1 MGQGHDHGTDSMK
14 DGRLALAVGVN
25 ILLTM
30 AQIIGGVVSGSLSL
44 IADALHNLNDAA
56 SLALALFARKIG
68 RRPADKLMTF
78 GYGRAEVVAALINLT
93 TLIIV
98 GLYLIYEAINR
109 FLDPQPIDG
118 WIVIWVASIALVI
131 DIVTAVLVYAQSK
144 SSLNIKA
151 AFLHNVSDAMAS
163 VGVIAA
169 GLLIL
174 FYDLYVADLVITLV
188 ISAYVLWQGFS
199 LMPRTI
205 RLLMG
210 ATPDDLEYDRIVAAV
225 QAVPGVRA
233 VHHVHVWRL
242 DEHNR
247 SLEAHIVPQADT
259 LEAFETLKVAVR
271 AVLKTRFS
279 IDHATLEP
287 CLRADVDSDPRAIA
301 AHAGGGAGSHRGH
314 HHDHASGHDH
324 DHDHDHAEEQDR

>member
-1 MGQGHDHGTDSMK
+1 MGQGHDHGTETMN
-14 DGRLALAVGVN
+14 DGRLAAAIAVNV
-25 ILLTM
+25 LLTF
-30 AQIIGGVVSGSLSL
+30 AQIVGGVVSGSLSL

-93 TLIIV
+93 TLVIV

-118 WIVIWVASIALVI
+118 WIVIWVAGIALAI
-131 DIVTAVLVYAQSK
+131 DIATAALVYAQSK
-144 SSLNIKA
+144 TSLNIKA

-163 VGVIAA
+163 VGVIIA

-199 LMPRTI
+199 LLPRTI

-210 ATPDDLEYDRIVAAV
+210 ATPDDLEFDRIVAAV
-225 QAVPGVRA
+225 KAVPGV
-233 VHHVHVWRL
+233 VDIHHIHVWSL

-247 SLEAHIVPQADT
+247 SLEAHIVPKAGT
-259 LEAFETLKVAVR
+259 LAAFETLKAAVR
-271 AVLKTRFS
+271 AVLRTEFS
-279 IDHATLEP
+279 IAHATLEP
-287 CLRADVDSDPRAIA
+287 CLNSDVGSDPAAIRA
-301 AHAGGGAGSHRGH
+301 HSGKGDETH
-314 HHDHASGHDH
+314 HHDLEHNHAKGHSH
-324 DHDHDHAEEQDR
+324 G

>member
-1 MGQGHDHGTDSMK
+1 MGQRHDHGTDNMN
-14 DGRLALAVGVN
+14 DGRLVAAVAVN
-25 ILLTM
+25 VLLTL

-98 GLYLIYEAINR
+98 GLYLTYEAVNR
-109 FLDPQPIDG
+109 FIDPQPIDG
-118 WIVIWVASIALVI
+118 WIVIWVAGIALAI
-131 DIVTAVLVYAQSK
+131 DLATAALVYAQSK
-144 SSLNIKA
+144 TSLNIKA

-163 VGVIAA
+163 VGVIVA
-169 GLLIL
+169 GLLII

-199 LMPRTI
+199 LLPRTI

-210 ATPDDLEYDRIVAAV
+210 ATPDGLEFDRIVAAV
-225 QAVPGVRA
+225 TAAPGVKGL
-233 VHHVHVWRL
+233 HHVHVWSL

-247 SLEAHIVPQADT
+247 SLEAHIVPKADS
-259 LEAFETLKVAVR
+259 LEAFEQVKVAVR
-271 AVLKTRFS
+271 AVLKTEFS
-279 IDHATLEP
+279 IEHATLEP
-287 CLRADVDSDPRAIA
+287 CLNSAVDSDPAGIA
-301 AHAGGGAGSHRGH
+301 AHSGKAPHTRNQ
-314 HHDHASGHDH
+314 GHDYGPSH
-324 DHDHDHAEEQDR
+324 NPAKGHSHG

>member
-1 MGQGHDHGTDSMK
+1 MGQGHDHGTDTMN
-14 DGRLALAVGVN
+14 DGRLAAAVAVN
-25 ILLTM
+25 VLLTL

-93 TLIIV
+93 TLVIV
-98 GLYLIYEAINR
+98 GLYLIYEAVNR

-118 WIVIWVASIALVI
+118 WIVIWVAGVALAI
-131 DIVTAVLVYAQSK
+131 DVATAALVYAQSK
-144 SSLNIKA
+144 TSLNIKA

-163 VGVIAA
+163 VGVIVA
-169 GLLIL
+169 GLLII

-199 LMPRTI
+199 LLPRTI

-210 ATPDDLEYDRIVAAV
+210 ATPDDLEFDRIVAAV
-225 QAVPGVRA
+225 RAVPGVRDL
-233 VHHVHVWRL
+233 HHVHVWSL

-247 SLEAHIVPQADT
+247 SLEAHIVPEGAS
-259 LEAFETLKVAVR
+259 LKAFEQVKAAVR
-271 AVLKTRFS
+271 AVLKTEFS

-287 CLRADVDSDPRAIA
+287 CLNTELGSDPAGIK
-301 AHAGGGAGSHRGH
+301 AHSGKGGDH
-314 HHDHASGHDH
+314 HHGHDH
-324 DHDHDHAEEQDR
+324 GHGKGHSHG

>member
-1 MGQGHDHGTDSMK
+1 MGQGHDHGTDSMN
-14 DGRLALAVGVN
+14 DGRLAAAVAVN
-25 ILLTM
+25 VLLTL

-98 GLYLIYEAINR
+98 GLYLIYEAVSR

-118 WIVIWVASIALVI
+118 WIVIWVAGIALVI

-144 SSLNIKA
+144 NSLNIKA

-169 GLLIL
+169 GLLII
-174 FYDLYVADLVITLV
+174 FYDLYVADLIITLV

-199 LMPRTI
+199 LLPKTI

-210 ATPDDLEYDRIVAAV
+210 AMPDDLEFDRIVAAV
-225 QAVPGVRA
+225 QAVPGVHSL
-233 VHHVHVWRL
+233 HHLHVWSL

-247 SLEAHIVPQADT
+247 SLEAHIVPERDSLDSFQAVKT
-259 LEAFETLKVAVR
+259 AVR
-271 AVLKTRFS
+271 ALLKTDFS

-287 CLRADVDSDPRAIA
+287 CLKTGVGSDPAAIS
-301 AHAGGGAGSHRGH
+301 AHSGQGGDTRHGHAHEHGSGHGQDH
-314 HHDHASGHDH
+314 HHPKGHS
-324 DHDHDHAEEQDR
+324 

>member
-1 MGQGHDHGTDSMK
+1 MGQGHDHGTDTMN
-14 DGRLALAVGVN
+14 DGRLAAAVIVN
-25 ILLTM
+25 VLLTL

-78 GYGRAEVVAALINLT
+78 GYGRAEIVAALINLT

-118 WIVIWVASIALVI
+118 WIVIWVAGIALVI
-131 DIVTAVLVYAQSK
+131 DIATAVLVYAQSK
-144 SSLNIKA
+144 NSLNIKA
-151 AFLHNVSDAMAS
+151 AFLHNVSDALAS

-169 GLLIL
+169 GLLII

-188 ISAYVLWQGFS
+188 ISVYVLWQGFS
-199 LMPRTI
+199 LLPRTI

-225 QAVPGVRA
+225 QAVPGVQGL
-233 VHHVHVWRL
+233 HHVHVWSL

-247 SLEAHIVPQADT
+247 SLEAHIVPEGQT
-259 LEAFETLKVAVR
+259 LEAFQAVKADVR
-271 AVLKTRFS
+271 AVLKTQFA

-287 CLRADVDSDPRAIA
+287 CLSADVDSDPGAVK
-301 AHAGGGAGSHRGH
+301 AHAGGGSRQDHDHGHEHNHGSGH
-314 HHDHASGHDH
+314 GHDHAKDH
-324 DHDHDHAEEQDR
+324 DR

>member
-1 MGQGHDHGTDSMK
+1 MGQGHDHGTESMN
-14 DGRLALAVGVN
+14 DGRLAAAVAVN
-25 ILLTM
+25 VLLTL

-56 SLALALFARKIG
+56 SLGLALFARKIS

-78 GYGRAEVVAALINLT
+78 GYGRAEIVAALINLT
-93 TLIIV
+93 TLVIV
-98 GLYLIYEAINR
+98 GLYLIYEAVNR

-118 WIVIWVASIALVI
+118 WIVIWVAGIALAI

-144 SSLNIKA
+144 TSLNIKA

-163 VGVIAA
+163 VGVIGA
-169 GLLIL
+169 GLLII

-199 LMPRTI
+199 LLPRTI

-210 ATPDDLEYDRIVAAV
+210 ATPDDLEFDRIVAAV
-225 QAVPGVRA
+225 QAVPGVRDL
-233 VHHVHVWRL
+233 HHVHVWSL

-247 SLEAHIVPQADT
+247 SLEAHIVPEAAS
-259 LEAFETLKVAVR
+259 LKAFEQVKAAVR
-271 AVLKTRFS
+271 AVLETEFS
-279 IDHATLEP
+279 IAHATLEP
-287 CLRADVDSDPRAIA
+287 CLNTNLGSDPRDIK
-301 AHAGGGAGSHRGH
+301 AHAGKGDGGH
-314 HHDHASGHDH
+314 HHHHGHDH
-324 DHDHDHAEEQDR
+324 GQGRGHSHG

>member
-1 MGQGHDHGTDSMK
+1 MGQGHDHGTDNMD
-14 DGRLALAVGVN
+14 DGRLAASVAVNV
-25 ILLTM
+25 LLTL

-78 GYGRAEVVAALINLT
+78 GCGRAEVVAALINLT

-98 GLYLIYEAINR
+98 GLYLIYEAVNR
-109 FLDPQPIDG
+109 FIDPQPIDG
-118 WIVIWVASIALVI
+118 WIVIWVAGIALAI
-131 DIVTAVLVYAQSK
+131 ALATAALVNAQSK
-144 SSLNIKA
+144 TSLNIKA

-163 VGVIAA
+163 VGVIVA
-169 GLLIL
+169 GLLII

-199 LMPRTI
+199 LLPRTI

-210 ATPDDLEYDRIVAAV
+210 ATPDDLEFDRIVATVTA
-225 QAVPGVRA
+225 APGVKSL
-233 VHHVHVWRL
+233 HHVHVWSL

-247 SLEAHIVPQADT
+247 SLEAHIVPKADS
-259 LEAFETLKVAVR
+259 LEAFEQVKAAVR
-271 AVLKTRFS
+271 AVLKTEFS
-279 IDHATLEP
+279 IEHATLEP
-287 CLRADVDSDPRAIA
+287 CLNSAVGSIRPGSRPIQARPLTPNTGAMTTDPP
-301 AHAGGGAGSHRGH
+301 
-314 HHDHASGHDH
+314 HDHAKGHSH
-324 DHDHDHAEEQDR
+324 G